1 MLLSFCTLSHKS
13 RKRQLCIF
21 LIISSICILRN
32 GNFQIFVNFFTPASQ
47 KKLRKTRRSA
57 PFFVFYGGIRNLSA
71 YNTPHY
77 CRRAVLPSLTE
88 YGSYSARRIILLSV
102 NKASAR
108 RRQSC
113 IKGGRGSSRTAF
125 MTQAARKKQ
134 ISLCVA
140 VLHVTAQSPLAKIHV
155 RTDGNGGNFYEKQRR
170 RQNTAG
176 DRSRL

>member
-77 CRRAVLPSLTE
+77 CRRAVLPSQTE
-88 YGSYSARRIILLSV
+88 YGF
-102 NKASAR
+102 SAR

-113 IKGGRGSSRTAF
+113 IKGARVLADGIHDSDSSKKTNIAMCRSTSRHCAIAPCKN
-125 MTQAARKKQ
+125 TCQDRRK
-134 ISLCVA
+134 
-140 VLHVTAQSPLAKIHV
+140 
-155 RTDGNGGNFYEKQRR
+155 R
-170 RQNTAG
+170 RQF
-176 DRSRL
+176 R

>member
-47 KKLRKTRRSA
+47 K
-57 PFFVFYGGIRNLSA
+57 N
-71 YNTPHY
+71 
-77 CRRAVLPSLTE
+77 C
-88 YGSYSARRIILLSV
+88 ARRGVPHRSSSFTAAYEIYPHIIPRTT
-102 NKASAR
+102 A
-108 RRQSC
+108 
-113 IKGGRGSSRTAF
+113 SRTAF
-125 MTQAARKKQ
+125 MTQTARKKQ

-155 RTDGNGGNFYEKQRR
+155 RTDGNGGHFYEKQRR

>member
-57 PFFVFYGGIRNLSA
+57 SFFVFYGGIRNLSA
-71 YNTPHY
+71 YNTPPS
-77 CRRAVLPSLTE
+77 RAPIADRV
-88 YGSYSARRIILLSV
+88 RILQCSENILLSV

-113 IKGGRGSSRTAF
+113 IKGRGSSRTAF
-125 MTQAARKKQ
+125 MTQTARKKQ

-155 RTDGNGGNFYEKQRR
+155 RTDGNGGHFYEKQRR